1 MNFGLPDGLTAGYR
15 AAMPHAP
22 VLDVYLAVYGDLIF
36 GAYSNRLA
44 ELHARAGG
52 RAFLSRFDRRRADAR
67 AAVRAWHCAD
77 VPFAFGNLD
86 DERPSFLIGGAP
98 TPADRTPARRMVR
111 AWADFAATGSPG
123 RSPVRDS
130 ATEVRTWTTGGHADP
145 RDQPTADLRALWAK
159 AEFPL
164 PRP

>member
-1 MNFGLPDGLTAGYR
+1 M
-15 AAMPHAP
+15 
-22 VLDVYLAVYGDLIF
+22 
-36 GAYSNRLA
+36 
-44 ELHARAGG
+44 
-52 RAFLSRFDRRRADAR
+52 
-67 AAVRAWHCAD
+67 RAWHCAD